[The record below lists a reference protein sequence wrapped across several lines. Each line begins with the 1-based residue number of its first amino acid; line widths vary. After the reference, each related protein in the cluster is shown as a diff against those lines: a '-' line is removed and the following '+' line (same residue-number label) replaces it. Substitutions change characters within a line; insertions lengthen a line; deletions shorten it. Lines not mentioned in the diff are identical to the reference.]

1 MILVWFGLF
10 GISYRIRI
18 NIKFILA
25 KRLTEK
31 DKKTIINSFTK
42 GKTINELAK
51 EFGCT
56 KLTIIRNIKKNLGEI
71 KYKEL
76 IIQSKKNSPFRL
88 RN

>member
-1 MILVWFGLF
+1 MILVRFGQF
-10 GISYRIRI
+10 GISYRVRI
-18 NIKFILA
+18 NIEFILA

-71 KYKEL
+71 KY
-76 IIQSKKNSPFRL
+76 
-88 RN
+88 